1 MVLANTETVDATL
14 FGKDTLL
21 NHATDRLGVG

>member
-1 MVLANTETVDATL
+1 MVLANTEAVDPAS

-21 NHATDRLGVG
+21 DHVTDRLGVG